1 MIIPDPEIE
10 KLERLPLR
18 EVWKHE
24 AHNFTKWLQ
33 ENIDGLNTALDLN
46 LVKVGLEQPAGSF
59 SIDLVAED

>member
-1 MIIPDPEIE
+1 
-10 KLERLPLR
+10 LERLPLR